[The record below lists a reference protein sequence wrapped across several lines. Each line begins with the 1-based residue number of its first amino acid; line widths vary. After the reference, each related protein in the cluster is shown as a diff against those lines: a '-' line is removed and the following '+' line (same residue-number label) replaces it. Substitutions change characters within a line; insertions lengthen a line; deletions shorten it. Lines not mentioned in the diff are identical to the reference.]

1 MKISCCIP
9 GGSFMPQ
16 GEQEVPMSAYDR
28 LTEGCRVMRALGY
41 DAAEATVGLIMA
53 LSEDEVK
60 ALQDAHRAGT
70 FSLDACNSF
79 IPGHLPIITDEAGT
93 KALYDYV
100 DAAIARMAS
109 IGVRYVVFGSG
120 RVRSIP
126 EDCDRAAAEAQ
137 IDAFIRQVDA
147 CCEKHGM
154 ICVIEPLNRK
164 ETNWCNT
171 VADGAAV
178 VRRLQ
183 LKNVRLLADGYHMAC
198 EGEPY
203 SHLTDNADILL
214 HCHIAS
220 SDRKIPGG
228 TDYECGFLDTL
239 LSMGYEGIVTVEC
252 GFTDFRAEAEI
263 AAGWLRRKC
272 GA

>member
-16 GEQEVPMSAYDR
+16 GENEVPMSSYER
-28 LTEGCRVMRALGY
+28 LTEGCRVMRQLGY

-53 LSEDEVK
+53 LTEDEVAK
-60 ALQDAHRAGT
+60 LQDAYRAGE

-93 KALYDYV
+93 KALYKYV
-100 DAAIARMAS
+100 DAAIARMSS

-120 RVRSIP
+120 RVRTIP
-126 EDCDRAAAEAQ
+126 EDADRAACETQ

-147 CCEKHGM
+147 CCEKYGM
-154 ICVIEPLNRK
+154 ICVIEPLNK
-164 ETNWCNT
+164 LETNWCNT
-171 VADGAAV
+171 VAEGAAV
-178 VRRLQ
+178 VRRLN
-183 LKNVRLLADGYHMAC
+183 LKNVKLLADGYHMSR

-203 SHLTDNADILL
+203 TNLTDNADILL

-220 SDRKIPGG
+220 TDRKIPGG
-228 TDYECGFLDTL
+228 TDYEGGFLDTL
-239 LSMGYEGIVTVEC
+239 KAIGYDGIVTVEC
-252 GFTDFRAEAEI
+252 GFSDFRAEAEI
-263 AAGWLRRKC
+263 AAGWLRAKL
-272 GA
+272 AE

>member
-16 GEQEVPMSAYDR
+16 GEKEIPMSAYDR
-28 LTEGCRVMRALGY
+28 LTEGCRVMRELGY

-53 LSEDEVK
+53 LSEEETA
-60 ALQDAHRAGT
+60 ALIEAHKNGT

-79 IPGHLPIITDEAGT
+79 IPGHLPIISDEAGT

-100 DAAIARMAS
+100 DAAISRMSALG
-109 IGVRYVVFGSG
+109 IRYVVFGSG

-137 IDAFIRQVDA
+137 IDDFIRWVDA
-147 CCEKHGM
+147 CCGKYGM
-154 ICVIEPLNRK
+154 TCVIEPLNKK

-171 VADGAAV
+171 VAEGAAV
-178 VRRLQ
+178 VRRLN
-183 LKNVRLLADGYHMAC
+183 LANVRLLADGYHMAC

-203 SHLTDNADILL
+203 SNLTDNRDILL
-214 HCHIAS
+214 HCHVAS
-220 SDRKIPGG
+220 SDRKIPGT
-228 TDYECGFLDTL
+228 TDYEGGFLDTL
-239 LSMGYEGIVTVEC
+239 SSMGYEGIVTVEC
-252 GFTDFRAEAEI
+252 GFTDFRAEAER
-263 AAGWLRRKC
+263 AAVYLRNRL
-272 GA
+272 A

>member
-16 GEQEVPMSAYDR
+16 GEKEVPMSAYER
-28 LTEGCRVMRALGY
+28 LMEGCRVMRELGY

-53 LSEDEVK
+53 LSEDETASLQAAYK
-60 ALQDAHRAGT
+60 AGE

-79 IPGHLPIITDEAGT
+79 IPGHLPIITDETGT
-93 KALYDYV
+93 AALYDYV
-100 DAAIARMAS
+100 DAAIARMSS

-120 RVRSIP
+120 RVRTIP
-126 EDCDRAAAEAQ
+126 EHADRAAAEAQ

-147 CCEKHGM
+147 CCEKYGM
-154 ICVIEPLNRK
+154 TCVIEPLNKK

-171 VADGAAV
+171 VAEGAAV
-178 VRRLQ
+178 VRRLK
-183 LKNVRLLADGYHMAC
+183 LKNVLLLADGYHMAC

-203 SHLTDNADILL
+203 ANLTDNADILL

-228 TDYECGFLDTL
+228 TEYEGGFLDTL
-239 LSMGYEGIVTVEC
+239 KEIGYEGIVTVEC
-252 GFTDFRAEAEI
+252 GFGDFREEARVAAE
-263 AAGWLRRKC
+263 WLRSKL
-272 GA
+272 A

>member
-16 GEQEVPMSAYDR
+16 GEKEVPMSAYER
-28 LTEGCRVMRALGY
+28 LTEGCRVMRELGY

-53 LSEDEVK
+53 LSEDEVA
-60 ALQDAHRAGT
+60 ALQAARAAGT

-93 KALYDYV
+93 AALYAYV

-120 RVRSIP
+120 AVRRIP
-126 EDCDRAAAEAQ
+126 DGYDRAAAEAM
-137 IDAFIRQVDA
+137 IDAFITHVDRA
-147 CCEKHGM
+147 CGAHGM
-154 ICVIEPLNRK
+154 TCVIEPLNK
-164 ETNWCNT
+164 AETNWCNT
-171 VADGAAV
+171 VAEGAAV
-178 VRRLQ
+178 VRRLN
-183 LKNVRLLADGYHMAC
+183 LEHVRLLADGYHMSR

-203 SHLTDNADILL
+203 SVLTDNADILT

-228 TDYECGFLDTL
+228 TDYEGGFLDTL
-239 LSMGYEGIVTVEC
+239 KKIGYAGIVTVEC
-252 GFTDFRAEAEI
+252 GFGDFRGEAMTAAE
-263 AAGWLRRKC
+263 WLRAKL
-272 GA
+272 A